1 MEELDEDR
9 YAEAE
14 NDAEVSG
21 NDDGDEFEAMLDV
34 RPKDTWSTAGAKKN
48 EVVREL
54 IKCFGSMIE
63 SHAKEYA
70 LPDNKGRYKSDDL
83 VFEKL
88 LDAPKY
94 VAKAKR

>member
-1 MEELDEDR
+1 MNELDEDP
-9 YAEAE
+9 YNEAGDE
-14 NDAEVSG
+14 AGGSG
-21 NDDGDEFEAMLDV
+21 NEDGDEFDTMLDV
-34 RPKDTWSTAGAKKN
+34 RPKDTWSSAGAKKN

-54 IKCFGSMIE
+54 IKCFGSMVE

-70 LPDNKGRYKSDDL
+70 IPDIKGRFKADDL
-83 VFEKL
+83 VYEKL